1 MKRSSRK
8 HRKNL
13 RHKRVRKQV
22 NGSTSRPRLSVF
34 KSSRHIY
41 AQIIDDTNMNT
52 LVSASSMTPKVKEML
67 GDDNSGKLNTAS
79 VVGKLLG
86 ELAIAKGVKEVSF
99 DRGGYPFHG
108 RVKSLADGAREA
120 GLVF

>member
-1 MKRSSRK
+1 MKRAGRK
-8 HRKNL
+8 HKRNL

-22 NGSTSRPRLSVF
+22 NGSSSRPRLSVF
-34 KSSRHIY
+34 KSSKHIY
-41 AQIIDDTNMNT
+41 AQIIDDTSMNT
-52 LVSASSMTPKVKEML
+52 LVSVSSMTPKIKEMV
-67 GDDNSGKLNTAS
+67 GDDDSGKINTAS
-79 VVGKLLG
+79 AVGKLLG
-86 ELAIAKGVKEVSF
+86 ELAIAKGLKEVSF

>member
-34 KSSRHIY
+34 KSSKHIY

-79 VVGKLLG
+79 AVGQLLG
-86 ELAIAKGVKEVSF
+86 ELAIAKGLKEVSF

>member
-1 MKRSSRK
+1 MKRASRK
-8 HRKNL
+8 HKRNL

-22 NGSTSRPRLSVF
+22 NGSSSRPRLSVF
-34 KSSRHIY
+34 KSSKHIY
-41 AQIIDDTNMNT
+41 AQIIDDVNMNT

-67 GDDNSGKLNTAS
+67 GDDDSGKLNAAS
-79 VVGKLLG
+79 AVGKLLG
-86 ELAIAKGVKEVSF
+86 ELAVAKGLKEVSF

>member
-1 MKRSSRK
+1 MKRASRK
-8 HRKNL
+8 HKRNL

-22 NGSTSRPRLSVF
+22 NGSSSRPRLSVF
-34 KSSRHIY
+34 KSSKHIY
-41 AQIIDDTNMNT
+41 AQIIDDMSMNT
-52 LVSASSMTPKVKEML
+52 LVSASSVTPKVKEML
-67 GDDNSGKLNTAS
+67 GDDNSGKLNAAS
-79 VVGKLLG
+79 AVGKLLG
-86 ELAIAKGVKEVSF
+86 ELAVAKGLKEVSF

>member
-1 MKRSSRK
+1 MKRASRK
-8 HRKNL
+8 YKRNL

-22 NGSTSRPRLSVF
+22 NGSSSRPRLSVF
-34 KSSRHIY
+34 KSSKHIY
-41 AQIIDDTNMNT
+41 AQIIDDMSMKT
-52 LVSASSMTPKVKEML
+52 LVSASSMTPKIKEML
-67 GDDNSGKLNTAS
+67 GDDDNGKLNTAS
-79 VVGKLLG
+79 AVGKLLG
-86 ELAIAKGVKEVSF
+86 ELALAKGLKEVSF

>member
-1 MKRSSRK
+1 MKRASRK
-8 HRKNL
+8 HKRNL

-22 NGSTSRPRLSVF
+22 NGSSSRPRLSVF
-34 KSSRHIY
+34 KSSKHIY
-41 AQIIDDTNMNT
+41 AQIIDDMSMNT

-67 GDDNSGKLNTAS
+67 GDDNSGKLNAAS
-79 VVGKLLG
+79 AVGKLLG
-86 ELAIAKGVKEVSF
+86 ELAVAKGLKEVSF